1 MVLIGI
7 GVNDTANDLAYVAG
21 KILALRLF
29 PEQGHEDWG
38 WKKSVV
44 DAEFEVLCGESSLLP
59 PVVVIVLTAR
69 LSLSGRH
76 GCAPQ
81 ALTWC

>member
-7 GVNDTANDLAYVAG
+7 GVNDNAYDLAYVSG

-29 PEQGHEDWG
+29 PDQEHEDWG

-44 DAEFEVLCGESSLLP
+44 DAEYEVLCGKSSSSILGN
-59 PVVVIVLTAR
+59 VLT
-69 LSLSGRH
+69 
-76 GCAPQ
+76 PP
-81 ALTWC
+81 